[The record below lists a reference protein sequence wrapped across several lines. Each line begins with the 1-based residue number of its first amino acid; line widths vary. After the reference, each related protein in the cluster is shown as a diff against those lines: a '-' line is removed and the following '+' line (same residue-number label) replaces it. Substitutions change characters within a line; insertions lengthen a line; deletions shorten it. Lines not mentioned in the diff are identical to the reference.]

1 MATPE
6 HLEAL
11 ADRIDHEQ
19 LWRKAAM
26 YRDDFTQDQ
35 LDRLDAGVQ
44 LRRYARDKRGN
55 EIERLRDALVHIECE
70 PINAE
75 YLARAALDGPN
86 AELRGATDD

>member
-1 MATPE
+1 MRGKTMATPE

-35 LDRLDAGVQ
+35 RDRLDAGVQ
-44 LRRYARDKRGN
+44 LRRYARDKRK
-55 EIERLRDALVHIECE
+55 EQAIYEAALMV
-70 PINAE
+70 PNAGIH
-75 YLARAALDGPN
+75 RAAEGRPV
-86 AELRGATDD
+86 E

>member
-35 LDRLDAGVQ
+35 RDRLDAGVQ
-44 LRRYARDKRGN
+44 LRRYARDKRQ
-55 EIERLRDALVHIECE
+55 EQAIYE
-70 PINAE
+70 
-75 YLARAALDGPN
+75 AALIPLND
-86 AELRGATDD
+86 ERK

>member
-26 YRDDFTQDQ
+26 YRDGFTQDQ

-44 LRRYARDKRGN
+44 LRRYARDKRKEQAIYENALMVPNDSAKG
-55 EIERLRDALVHIECE
+55 RD
-70 PINAE
+70 
-75 YLARAALDGPN
+75 
-86 AELRGATDD
+86 